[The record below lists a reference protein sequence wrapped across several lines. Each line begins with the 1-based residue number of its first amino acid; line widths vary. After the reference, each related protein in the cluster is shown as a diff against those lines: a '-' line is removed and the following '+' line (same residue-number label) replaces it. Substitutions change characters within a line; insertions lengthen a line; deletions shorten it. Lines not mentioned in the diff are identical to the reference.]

1 MARIESRHPIALDQC
16 RTGALAH
23 DLIMRQFTALLCS
36 IWLAACAAQPAVRT
50 DELSSA
56 PGNAAAG
63 LRYAQQVCAECHAVA
78 AGVTWSNLPEAP
90 SFESI
95 ANTPGMTR
103 LALNA
108 WLHSPHPSM
117 PHLIVEADRI
127 DDLAAYLTSLKRDER

>member
-1 MARIESRHPIALDQC
+1 M
-16 RTGALAH
+16 
-23 DLIMRQFTALLCS
+23 ALLGL
-36 IWLAACAAQPAVRT
+36 IWLAACAAQTAPRS
-50 DELSSA
+50 DEMAAA

-63 LRYAQQVCAECHAVA
+63 LRYAEQTCAECHAVA

-103 LALNA
+103 TALNA

-117 PHLIVEADRI
+117 PHLLIEPDRI
-127 DDLAAYLTSLKRDER
+127 DDLAAYLTSLKHDDR